1 MNVYDFDKTIYPHD
15 SATDFFWF
23 CVRRHP
29 AALLSLPGAAVTA
42 LTHLGK
48 PGLHG
53 AVKER
58 IYSFLR
64 HVPDV
69 AGAVSAFWD
78 ENLDRIYPWYLARR
92 REDDVILSA
101 SPTFL
106 VGEACRRLGVRG
118 MGTEMDMGTGRL
130 LSPNCR
136 GAEKIRRFR
145 AVYGDT
151 PVEEFF
157 SDSFADRPM
166 MELAERS
173 YLMKKGAVAAQVK
186 PTAVKGERNTL

>member
-15 SATDFFWF
+15 SATDFFWY
-23 CVRRHP
+23 CARRHP
-29 AALLSLPGAAVTA
+29 SALLTLPAAGLTA
-42 LTHLGK
+42 LAHLGK
-48 PGLHG
+48 SDLHG

-64 HVPDV
+64 RIPD
-69 AGAVSAFWD
+69 ADAMAARFWD
-78 ENLDRIYPWYLARR
+78 EHFKLIFPWYLDRR
-92 REDDVILSA
+92 REDDVIVSA
-101 SPTFL
+101 SPSFL
-106 VGEACRRLGVRG
+106 VGEACRRLGVRCL
-118 MGTEMDMGTGRL
+118 GTEMDRRTGRL

-145 AVYGDT
+145 EACGDA

-166 MELAERS
+166 MELAES
-173 YLMKKGAVAAQVK
+173 AYLMKNGAVVRCVK
-186 PTAVKGERNTL
+186 PAAANGGVVTI

>member
-1 MNVYDFDKTIYPHD
+1 MNVYDFDKTIYPND

-29 AALLSLPGAAVTA
+29 FALLVLPAAALTA
-42 LTHLGK
+42 LAHLGK
-48 PGLHG
+48 PGFHG

-58 IYSFLR
+58 IYAFLR

-69 AGAVSAFWD
+69 PAAVSAFWD
-78 ENLDRIYPWYLARR
+78 EKLEKIYPWYLTRR
-92 REDDVILSA
+92 REDDVVISA
-101 SPTFL
+101 SPSFL
-106 VGEACRRLGVRG
+106 IGEACRRLGVHG
-118 MGTEMDMGTGRL
+118 MGTEMDMATGRL

-136 GAEKIRRFR
+136 GREKIRRYR
-145 AVYGDT
+145 AVFGDS
-151 PVEEFF
+151 PVEEFY

-173 YLMKKGAVAAQVK
+173 YLMKKGAVARRVK
-186 PTAVKGERNTL
+186 PDPAKGETI